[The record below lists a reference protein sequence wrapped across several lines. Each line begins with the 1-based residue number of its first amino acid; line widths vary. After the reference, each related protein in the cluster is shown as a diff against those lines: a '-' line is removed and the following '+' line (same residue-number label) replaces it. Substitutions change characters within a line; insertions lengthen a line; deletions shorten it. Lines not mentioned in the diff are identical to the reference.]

1 MIKFKK
7 VTVSLVQGTK
17 ESADCLFTD
26 NEKLKEI
33 LLGNSNHVVIAL
45 NISVGIDEFIK
56 WKGGVRN
63 ILENTGSRNVDVAI
77 NIHSPNAYVVGAN
90 DKLVSASLSVEYNMF
105 NINGENYDNN

>member
-1 MIKFKK
+1 M
-7 VTVSLVQGTK
+7 
-17 ESADCLFTD
+17 
-26 NEKLKEI
+26 
-33 LLGNSNHVVIAL
+33 
-45 NISVGIDEFIK
+45 
-56 WKGGVRN
+56 RN